1 MIRTTPRRD
10 WAVGFKG
17 NLKNS
22 RGNDNNPTNA
32 PTDKGYIRIY
42 SNTDSFIAVKPD
54 GSIRAWGNPCKGLI
68 FFDCLDQPAT
78 KRLVYNWYG
87 LCYYLR
93 IRQNKHYQIFIPLK
107 QVQVPIHP

>member
-1 MIRTTPRRD
+1 MIRTTITS
-10 WAVGFKG
+10 WG

-54 GSIRAWGNPCKGLI
+54 GSIRAWGNLI
-68 FFDCLDQPAT
+68 TGMDCAT
-78 KRLVYNWYG
+78 
-87 LCYYLR
+87 
-93 IRQNKHYQIFIPLK
+93 I
-107 QVQVPIHP
+107 